1 MNWQA
6 FILDESVYTKDS
18 WQAMQEAL
26 IDTTTGEGSSKQLQ
40 QLLAWSDEELLEPTL
55 GGFKT
60 PADAQKRIN
69 QLTQTIKRRYFC

>member
-1 MNWQA
+1 
-6 FILDESVYTKDS
+6 
-18 WQAMQEAL
+18 MQEAL

-69 QLTQTIKRRYFC
+69 QLTQTI

>member
-1 MNWQA
+1 
-6 FILDESVYTKDS
+6 
-18 WQAMQEAL
+18 MQEAL
-26 IDTTTGEGSSKQLQ
+26 IDTTTGEGSKQLQ